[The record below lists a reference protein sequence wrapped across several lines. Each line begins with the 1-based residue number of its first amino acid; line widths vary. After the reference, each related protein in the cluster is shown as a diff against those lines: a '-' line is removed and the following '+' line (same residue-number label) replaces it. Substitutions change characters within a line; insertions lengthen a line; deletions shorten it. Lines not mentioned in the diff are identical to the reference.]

1 MNTCHC
7 HTAYDL
13 SQFSAVDWRSHHILK
28 MMMMMVTMML
38 MMTMMMMTMMM
49 MFMVNNALGQMTRQ
63 SEATK
68 KWLQSL

>member
-1 MNTCHC
+1 MTLTMNTCHC

-13 SQFSAVDWRSHHILK
+13 SQFPAVDWRSHHILK

-38 MMTMMMMTMMM
+38 MMML
-49 MFMVNNALGQMTRQ
+49 MVNNALGQMTRQ

-68 KWLQSL
+68 KRLQSL

>member
-13 SQFSAVDWRSHHILK
+13 SQFPAVDWRSHHILK
-28 MMMMMVTMML
+28 MMMMMMLMTMI
-38 MMTMMMMTMMM
+38 MMTMMMML
-49 MFMVNNALGQMTRQ
+49 MVNNALGQMTRQ

-68 KWLQSL
+68 KRLQGL

>member
-13 SQFSAVDWRSHHILK
+13 SQFPAVDSHHILK

-38 MMTMMMMTMMM
+38 MMTMMMMTMMVM
-49 MFMVNNALGQMTRQ
+49 LMFNTALDQT
-63 SEATK
+63 E
-68 KWLQSL
+68 